1 VQRLRVGVIG
11 LGVGEKHALAYAQDP
26 RCELTALCDHSEERL
41 AHVGSDYPDARC
53 TTDAGALLADPEL
66 DLVSIASFDDNH
78 FEQAL
83 AALRAGKH
91 VFCEK
96 PLCRTLDETRAL
108 AEALRMRSDTH
119 LMSNLVL
126 RSAPLYRWLRDQV
139 DAEALGTLYSFDGD
153 YLYGRLHKITEGWRR
168 DVDGYS
174 VMLGGGIHL
183 VDLMLWLSR
192 ERPATVAA
200 SGNGIATEGSRFRYQ
215 DYVAALFEFPSGL
228 VGRVTA
234 NFACVHAHQHVVRM
248 FGTEATFIYDDA
260 GARLYTDRAPDTAP
274 RLIEAAPLPPTKAEL
289 IPEFVAGILDGGD
302 VRSQTQ
308 HDLDVVAACVA
319 ADRALAEGGRVDI
332 EYA

>member
-1 VQRLRVGVIG
+1 MRRLRVGVIG
-11 LGVGEKHALAYAQDP
+11 LGVGEQHALAYARDP
-26 RCELTALCDHSEERL
+26 RCELTALCDRSEERL
-41 AHVGSDYPDARC
+41 ARAGLDYPDARR
-53 TTDAGALLADPEL
+53 TPDAAALLADPGV
-66 DLVSIASFDDNH
+66 DVVSIASFDDDH

-108 AEALRMRSDTH
+108 ADAWRASGDTYLR
-119 LMSNLVL
+119 SNLVL

-168 DVDGYS
+168 DVADYS
-174 VMLGGGIHL
+174 VMLGGGIHI
-183 VDLMLWLSR
+183 VDLMLWLTG
-192 ERPATVAA
+192 ERPVAVGA
-200 SGNGIATEGSRFRYQ
+200 AGNRIATEGTTFRYT
-215 DYVAALFEFPSGL
+215 DYVAATFEFPSGL

-234 NFACVHAHQHVVRM
+234 NFACVHPHQHVVRV
-248 FGTEATFIYDDA
+248 FGTEATFIHDDA
-260 GARLYTDRAPDTAP
+260 GARLHTTRDPGAAP
-274 RLIEAAPLPPTKAEL
+274 LLVEAAPLPPTKAEL
-289 IPEFVAGILDGGD
+289 IPEFVTAILEGEDI
-302 VRSQTQ
+302 RSQTQ

-319 ADRALAEGGRVDI
+319 ADRARAEGGRVDI